1 MKEQSLFDLI
11 AGVYGLFYNSQRKH
25 YRKIIAE
32 VGSKLNLS
40 TYKNII
46 DIGCGTGAF
55 CCALSESGLQVTG
68 IDASEKM
75 LKVARAKTT
84 NSTNSANSTNS
95 TTAISNANLIQL
107 CKPITFINASILEK
121 LPFEDG
127 AFDVSIASYVA
138 HGLKPLDRR
147 LMYQEMKRVTKHVLI
162 LYDYDDQRSLGTDVI
177 EWLERGDYFNFIK
190 VVKEELTEALG
201 EIRVIDM
208 PGKAAMYVHVIK

>member
-11 AGVYGLFYNSQRKH
+11 SGVYGMFYNSQRKH
-25 YRKIIAE
+25 YRKIIAD
-32 VGSKLNLS
+32 VNSSLNLS
-40 TYKNII
+40 AYKTAI
-46 DIGCGTGAF
+46 DIGCGTGAL
-55 CCALSESGLQVTG
+55 CCALSESGLKVTG
-68 IDASEKM
+68 VDASEKM

-84 NSTNSANSTNS
+84 KPTNSA
-95 TTAISNANLIQL
+95 TTISNSNLIES
-107 CKPITFINASILEK
+107 CSPISFINASILEK

-138 HGLKPLDRR
+138 HGLKPFERG
-147 LMYQEMKRVTKHVLI
+147 LMYKEMKRVTKHVLI
-162 LYDYDDQRSLGTDVI
+162 LYDYDGQRSIGTDVI

-208 PGKAAMYVHVIK
+208 PGKAAMYVHFIQ